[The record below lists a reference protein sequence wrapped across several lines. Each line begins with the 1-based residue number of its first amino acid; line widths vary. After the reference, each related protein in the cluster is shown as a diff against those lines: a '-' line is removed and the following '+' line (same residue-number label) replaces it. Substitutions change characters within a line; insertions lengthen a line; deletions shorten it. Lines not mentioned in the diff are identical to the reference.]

1 MNRYKITVIL
11 CSIGIALCLITMT
24 LSTYAYFTVDIR
36 GEGEDIDV
44 RTFNDDATIVFTDT
58 SNVSMVNGYTGDSI
72 IKKFTIENTSDYV
85 LHYDIILKNVINN
98 FSNPEELVYTLYSTD
113 GGYRN
118 TSMVPT
124 DDSVIAS
131 NILVKPGKKH
141 EYTFQVTFLD
151 TNTNQNDNMNKTF
164 SSNIDIIPSN
174 INIGDE
180 LFESGTIGY
189 AFKKD
194 LIGSFAELDNSKDG
208 VYYTNSSDDGNIVY
222 FYRGSKSLNN
232 NVRILNNCY
241 KILRTSENNSVKL
254 VYNGKF
260 IDDKCVIELEQSA
273 FNKNSNYNAYVGF
286 MFGDVSSKNYNSE
299 HQNTRYSE
307 IKSKLDDWYKDN
319 VLIYKS
325 FLNNEAIFCNNRK
338 PVTLTY
344 NKVSYGKLGYADNNT
359 AYYSLID
366 RDPTYECFNQNDRF
380 SVSNEKSNKS
390 LNYPI
395 GLLTTDELYFAGIE
409 KNQDNKDNFLHI
421 DSNYWTMSPAYY
433 NGSGASVFMIN
444 LNGRIYDAVVTR
456 EFGIRPVI
464 AINMNTKVFS
474 GDGSEEDPYVLQ

>member
-164 SSNIDIIPSN
+164 SSNIDIVPSN
-174 INIGDE
+174 INIVKNNIY
-180 LFESGTIGY
+180 SI
-189 AFKKD
+189 
-194 LIGSFAELDNSKDG
+194 
-208 VYYTNSSDDGNIVY
+208 SDDDPEITFLKIEKIRNNLDIKDNDINRIKYSILFYKCFSITVAMIY
-222 FYRGSKSLNN
+222 FY
-232 NVRILNNCY
+232 
-241 KILRTSENNSVKL
+241 
-254 VYNGKF
+254 
-260 IDDKCVIELEQSA
+260 
-273 FNKNSNYNAYVGF
+273 
-286 MFGDVSSKNYNSE
+286 
-299 HQNTRYSE
+299 
-307 IKSKLDDWYKDN
+307 
-319 VLIYKS
+319 
-325 FLNNEAIFCNNRK
+325 
-338 PVTLTY
+338 
-344 NKVSYGKLGYADNNT
+344 
-359 AYYSLID
+359 
-366 RDPTYECFNQNDRF
+366 
-380 SVSNEKSNKS
+380 
-390 LNYPI
+390 
-395 GLLTTDELYFAGIE
+395 
-409 KNQDNKDNFLHI
+409 
-421 DSNYWTMSPAYY
+421 
-433 NGSGASVFMIN
+433 
-444 LNGRIYDAVVTR
+444 
-456 EFGIRPVI
+456 
-464 AINMNTKVFS
+464 
-474 GDGSEEDPYVLQ
+474 